1 MNLFHTQSQLTTGD
15 KVNFKYTSGHNV
27 KQVSKTAYDTC
38 LVNGI
43 GTAEDGPYTWAA
55 WTEEGGTRYFVCGV
69 PGHCKDGN
77 MKITVTVSDN
87 C

>member
-27 KQVSKTAYDTC
+27 AMVTKTAYDAC
-38 LVNGI
+38 NGNPL
-43 GTAEDGPYTWAA
+43 AVDGPYTWTAYA
-55 WTEEGGTRYFVCGV
+55 VEGGKHYFICGV